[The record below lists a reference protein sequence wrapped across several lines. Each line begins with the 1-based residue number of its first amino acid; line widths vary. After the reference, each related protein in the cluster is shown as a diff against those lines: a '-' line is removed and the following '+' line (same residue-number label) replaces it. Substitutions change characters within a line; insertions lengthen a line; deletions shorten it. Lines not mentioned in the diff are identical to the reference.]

1 MGQMKAYAEWAK
13 DEGYLDSDYMPVDPE
28 ADSMDYTDKFIKA
41 RASARNLNMA
51 SSHFTNLINIFKFKI
66 SNILRNI
73 VHYGQVAVF
82 NNTKVVWRKIDIIVR
97 QFF

>member
-51 SSHFTNLINIFKFKI
+51 SSHFTNLINKPKE
-66 SNILRNI
+66 
-73 VHYGQVAVF
+73 
-82 NNTKVVWRKIDIIVR
+82 KK
-97 QFF
+97 